1 MAPVVPHRDTE
12 DMAAVGEREYSD
24 IASSLRSRRGEN
36 RPNASPSVSN
46 PNNNIRP
53 VAIQRPTENH
63 PYVQM
68 EEEEIA
74 SSLRSHGKR
83 DSEITRKNAIAR
95 RKIAV
100 DVT

>member
-12 DMAAVGEREYSD
+12 DMAAVDEREYSE

-36 RPNASPSVSN
+36 RPSASPSVSN
-46 PNNNIRP
+46 TNNVRP